1 MTLSKFETGDSKLFE
16 TRSTWTIVFR
26 IGCFVLA
33 RVPTSTGIGI
43 LVGRLTDMIG
53 RICCARNGGTSTR
66 KLW

>member
-43 LVGRLTDMIG
+43 LVGR
-53 RICCARNGGTSTR
+53 S
-66 KLW
+66 